1 MVSGYGLSVW
11 LVPLSHNIY
20 RRVYKM
26 KHIPHITIS
35 TNHETLPDISHLNK
49 YYDIFHFKGIQ
60 NIPRQYEVDPLYAVG
75 FPCMINGLRT
85 PHIPHMSVRYQ
96 NKGYPS
102 FEDIK
107 VEKPFKMMT
116 EVRIADTTSLD
127 PSEWFLI

>member
-1 MVSGYGLSVW
+1 MVNGYGLSVW

-85 PHIPHMSVRYQ
+85 LHIPHMSVRYQ
-96 NKGYPS
+96 KNGYPS

-107 VEKPFKMMT
+107 TEKPFKMMT

>member
-85 PHIPHMSVRYQ
+85 LHIPHMSVRYQ
-96 NKGYPS
+96 KNGYPS

-107 VEKPFKMMT
+107 TEKPFKMMT